1 MDAGTEASVLGA
13 LSRPV
18 AFVVLILAFLAGAW
32 VGRGSVLLET
42 RARRRHLDE
51 AVGKIVA
58 GVVEGLK
65 GTSGVSTPAPT
76 NAAADAVTPIV
87 RGVLAGLATPRRH
100 ADADSGADAARDGG
114 SASRERREG
123 SGMASPPSRRL
134 SARARAR
141 AEAAA
146 AEQTLARAEAVAS
159 AAAAASAAGRAD
171 MSTSSAPLRCSDS
184 DSDDAAER
192 EVTSRSVPVEETV
205 IATVIDG
212 IDETRNADD
221 AEDRVSE
228 TNDLPV
234 EMDVDASME
243 DAFPPE
249 EGDGGDVPADV
260 PADVSS
266 AEFFA
271 RTETQADAPADV
283 SSAEF
288 FARTETQ
295 ADAPE
300 HRRDGE
306 QKQNERNDDVGLD
319 ARGARGPDQDDE
331 KNASLADSCE
341 PHATPA
347 SEGLAPSSSDTALH
361 PLREPESP
369 TRLAAAAAHE
379 AQRAA
384 EIERQRGAAKAA
396 KKAARSERVLAER
409 MLSHRKGIEE
419 AEARASEM
427 DDARADAQRFLERSG
442 AHALAAAGCM
452 GATLLR
458 LELID
463 AQGAA
468 DLRSMPENKLEGAY
482 KRALAKNHPDRS
494 AARGDD
500 VAAAARCEETF
511 KLLQAAHL
519 RWTEMGKPIGDAAD
533 ARARAAYPFGAHTS
547 SAATSSPRTNPGSPG
562 FYASRRT
569 QAAAAAAAAASAAAA
584 AANGGGRSWRPGESV
599 NAGAPPSGAAGTDY
613 RDAFRE
619 RARRSAAAAADALRR
634 EEERVAA
641 ELAAERAREASRARA
656 EEARRAAEAERAR
669 RESAA
674 HRAKAAE
681 EAAERAAAFASEAR
695 RRARDENLEAAAA
708 ADAAFAAATT
718 PPPRDDEVSPRDGD
732 ENETEFL
739 ARERSPARFK
749 ARRPPARDDPGKER
763 IERNMDKL

>member
-171 MSTSSAPLRCSDS
+171 MSTSSAPLPGSDS

-212 IDETRNADD
+212 TDETTRTADD

-243 DAFPPE
+243 DAFQTE
-249 EGDGGDVPADV
+249 DGDGGDVPADA
-260 PADVSS
+260 PHDVSS
-266 AEFFA
+266 AETFFA
-271 RTETQADAPADV
+271 RTKSADG
-283 SSAEF
+283 
-288 FARTETQ
+288 
-295 ADAPE
+295 DAPE

-306 QKQNERNDDVGLD
+306 RKQNERNEISVPRPEVLF
-319 ARGARGPDQDDE
+319 GPDEDDE
-331 KNASLADSCE
+331 KNASLLESRGNS
-341 PHATPA
+341 HATPA
-347 SEGLAPSSSDTALH
+347 SEGLAPRVSPDAAVSTQ
-361 PLREPESP
+361 EPESP
-369 TRLAAAAAHE
+369 TRLAAVAAHE

-463 AQGAA
+463 TTAA

-569 QAAAAAAAAASAAAA
+569 QAAAAAAAAAASAAAA

-718 PPPRDDEVSPRDGD
+718 PPPRDDDVSPRDGD

-749 ARRPPARDDPGKER
+749 ARRPPAREDPGAER

>member
-171 MSTSSAPLRCSDS
+171 MSTSSAPLPGSDS

-212 IDETRNADD
+212 TDETTRTADD

-243 DAFPPE
+243 DAFQTE
-249 EGDGGDVPADV
+249 DGDGGDVPAD
-260 PADVSS
+260 
-266 AEFFA
+266 
-271 RTETQADAPADV
+271 APADV
-283 SSAEF
+283 SSYETF
-288 FARTETQ
+288 FARTES
-295 ADAPE
+295 ADGDAPE
-300 HRRDGE
+300 HNRDGE
-306 QKQNERNDDVGLD
+306 QKQNENERNAFHVPRPEVLF
-319 ARGARGPDQDDE
+319 GPDEDDE
-331 KNASLADSCE
+331 KNASLAESRGNS
-341 PHATPA
+341 HATPA
-347 SEGLAPSSSDTALH
+347 SEGLAPRVSPDAAVSTQ
-361 PLREPESP
+361 EPESP
-369 TRLAAAAAHE
+369 TRLAAVAAHE

-463 AQGAA
+463 TTAA

-569 QAAAAAAAAASAAAA
+569 QAAAAAAAAAASAAAA

-718 PPPRDDEVSPRDGD
+718 PPPRDDDVSPRDGD

-749 ARRPPARDDPGKER
+749 ARRPPAREDPGAER

>member
-1 MDAGTEASVLGA
+1 MDAGTEVSLLGG

-18 AFVVLILAFLAGAW
+18 AFLVLILAFLAGAW

-65 GTSGVSTPAPT
+65 ATSGVPTPAPT
-76 NAAADAVTPIV
+76 NVAADAVTPIV
-87 RGVLAGLATPRRH
+87 RGVLAGLATPRRN
-100 ADADSGADAARDGG
+100 ADADSGAAATNDDG
-114 SASRERREG
+114 SASREG
-123 SGMASPPSRRL
+123 SGMASPSPSRPSRRL

-146 AEQTLARAEAVAS
+146 AEQTLARAEAEAS

-171 MSTSSAPLRCSDS
+171 MSTSSAPRRDDS
-184 DSDDAAER
+184 DSDEAEET
-192 EVTSRSVPVEETV
+192 EVISRSVPFSNDDGLV
-205 IATVIDG
+205 IN
-212 IDETRNADD
+212 DETTRATFASDGG
-221 AEDRVSE
+221 VSE
-228 TNDLPV
+228 TEDLPV

-249 EGDGGDVPADV
+249 DRDGGAAGPAD
-260 PADVSS
+260 ASTENLFGSGS
-266 AEFFA
+266 AQA
-271 RTETQADAPADV
+271 RTETRSPSPASPERADDPNEARPEARPEAPGPGPV
-283 SSAEF
+283 
-288 FARTETQ
+288 
-295 ADAPE
+295 PE
-300 HRRDGE
+300 ED
-306 QKQNERNDDVGLD
+306 D
-319 ARGARGPDQDDE
+319 ARLAESTPPARASPERSVSPAERAAVGA
-331 KNASLADSCE
+331 E
-341 PHATPA
+341 PEA
-347 SEGLAPSSSDTALH
+347 
-361 PLREPESP
+361 ESP

-396 KKAARSERVLAER
+396 KKAARSERVVAQR
-409 MLSHRKGIEE
+409 VLSHRKGIEE

-427 DDARADAQRFLERSG
+427 DDARADAQRFLERAG

-463 AQGAA
+463 AAA
-468 DLRSMPENKLEGAY
+468 GRDLRSIPVNKLEGAY
-482 KRALAKNHPDRS
+482 KKALAKNHPDRS

-511 KLLQAAHL
+511 KLLQAAHR
-519 RWTEMGKPIGDAAD
+519 RWTETGKPVGDAAD
-533 ARARAAYPFGAHTS
+533 ARARAAYPLGAQTS
-547 SAATSSPRTNPGSPG
+547 SASFSSSTRAGGGAAASGSANGSPG

-569 QAAAAAAAAASAAAA
+569 QAAAAAAAAASVAAA
-584 AANGGGRSWRPGESV
+584 AANGGGRSWRPGESAS
-599 NAGAPPSGAAGTDY
+599 AGGPPAGAAGADY

-619 RARRSAAAAADALRR
+619 RARHSAAAAADALRR

-641 ELAAERAREASRARA
+641 ELAAERAREASRLRA
-656 EEARRAAEAERAR
+656 EEERHAAEAERAR

-674 HRAKAAE
+674 YRAKAAE
-681 EAAERAAAFASEAR
+681 EAAERAAAVASEAR
-695 RRARDENLEAAAA
+695 RRARDENLKAAAA

-718 PPPRDDEVSPRDGD
+718 PREKGVSPRDGD
-732 ENETEFL
+732 ENETVV
-739 ARERSPARFK
+739 RERSPARFK
-749 ARRPPARDDPGKER
+749 ARRPPVREDLEKER

>member
-221 AEDRVSE
+221 AEDGVSE

-319 ARGARGPDQDDE
+319 ARGACGPDQDDE

-463 AQGAA
+463 TTAA

>member
-13 LSRPV
+13 MSRPV

-76 NAAADAVTPIV
+76 NAAAAGVTPFV
-87 RGVLAGLATPRRH
+87 GGVLAGLATPRRN
-100 ADADSGADAARDGG
+100 ADADPGAAAGPRRLG
-114 SASRERREG
+114 SREARGPGWRP
-123 SGMASPPSRRL
+123 SLPASER
-134 SARARAR
+134 ARARAR
-141 AEAAA
+141 RGGRG
-146 AEQTLARAEAVAS
+146 QTLARAEAVAS

-171 MSTSSAPLRCSDS
+171 MSTSSAPRRDDS

-192 EVTSRSVPVEETV
+192 EVTSRSVPLEETV

-212 IDETRNADD
+212 TDETTRADD
-221 AEDRVSE
+221 ADDRVSE
-228 TNDLPV
+228 TDDLPV

-249 EGDGGDVPADV
+249 EGDGGEAPADA

-266 AEFFA
+266 LPAEFFA
-271 RTETQADAPADV
+271 RTET
-283 SSAEF
+283 
-288 FARTETQ
+288 R

-300 HRRDGE
+300 NRRDGE
-306 QKQNERNDDVGLD
+306 GERKQNERRNDDVPRRSSARDIGLD
-319 ARGARGPDQDDE
+319 ARGAHFGPDEDDE
-331 KNASLADSCE
+331 KNASLAESRSVE
-341 PHATPA
+341 TPRATPA
-347 SEGLAPSSSDTALH
+347 SVVAPSSPDAALSS
-361 PLREPESP
+361 REPESP

-427 DDARADAQRFLERSG
+427 DDARVDAQRFLERSG

-463 AQGAA
+463 ATAA

-533 ARARAAYPFGAHTS
+533 ARARANGYPFGAHTS
-547 SAATSSPRTNPGSPG
+547 SAAFSSSTRGGGGGGGGGSPG

-569 QAAAAAAAAASAAAA
+569 QAAAAAAAAASAAA

-599 NAGAPPSGAAGTDY
+599 NAGAPPSGAAARTTATRSGNARGEARRRRRT
-613 RDAFRE
+613 RCA
-619 RARRSAAAAADALRR
+619 ARRSASPPSSPPSARAS
-634 EEERVAA
+634 VA
-641 ELAAERAREASRARA
+641 RARA
-656 EEARRAAEAERAR
+656 EEARRAA
-669 RESAA
+669 S
-674 HRAKAAE
+674 
-681 EAAERAAAFASEAR
+681 
-695 RRARDENLEAAAA
+695 
-708 ADAAFAAATT
+708 
-718 PPPRDDEVSPRDGD
+718 
-732 ENETEFL
+732 
-739 ARERSPARFK
+739 
-749 ARRPPARDDPGKER
+749 
-763 IERNMDKL
+763 

>member
-1 MDAGTEASVLGA
+1 MDAGTEASVFGA

-212 IDETRNADD
+212 TDETRNADD

-228 TNDLPV
+228 TDDLPV

-243 DAFPPE
+243 DAFQTE
-249 EGDGGDVPADV
+249 DGDGGDVQ
-260 PADVSS
+260 
-266 AEFFA
+266 
-271 RTETQADAPADV
+271 TDAPADV
-283 SSAEF
+283 SSAETF

-306 QKQNERNDDVGLD
+306 QKQNERNDDVPRPEALFGLD

-331 KNASLADSCE
+331 KNASLAESCE

-347 SEGLAPSSSDTALH
+347 SVVAPSSPDKEAALSR
-361 PLREPESP
+361 REPESP

-463 AQGAA
+463 TTAA

-569 QAAAAAAAAASAAAA
+569 QAAAAAAAAAASAAAA

-599 NAGAPPSGAAGTDY
+599 NAGAPPGAAGTDY

-749 ARRPPARDDPGKER
+749 ARRPPAREDPGAER

>member
-1 MDAGTEASVLGA
+1 
-13 LSRPV
+13 
-18 AFVVLILAFLAGAW
+18 
-32 VGRGSVLLET
+32 
-42 RARRRHLDE
+42 
-51 AVGKIVA
+51 
-58 GVVEGLK
+58 
-65 GTSGVSTPAPT
+65 
-76 NAAADAVTPIV
+76 
-87 RGVLAGLATPRRH
+87 
-100 ADADSGADAARDGG
+100 
-114 SASRERREG
+114 
-123 SGMASPPSRRL
+123 
-134 SARARAR
+134 
-141 AEAAA
+141 
-146 AEQTLARAEAVAS
+146 
-159 AAAAASAAGRAD
+159 
-171 MSTSSAPLRCSDS
+171 MSTSSAPRRDDS

-192 EVTSRSVPVEETV
+192 EVTSRSVPLEETV

-212 IDETRNADD
+212 TDETTRADD
-221 AEDRVSE
+221 ADDRVSE
-228 TNDLPV
+228 TDDLPV

-249 EGDGGDVPADV
+249 EGDGGEAP
-260 PADVSS
+260 
-266 AEFFA
+266 
-271 RTETQADAPADV
+271 ADAPADV

-288 FARTETQ
+288 FARTETRT
-295 ADAPE
+295 DAPE

-306 QKQNERNDDVGLD
+306 HEQNENENERNDDVPRRSSALFGLD
-319 ARGARGPDQDDE
+319 AGTGTRGPDEDDE
-331 KNASLADSCE
+331 KNASRKN
-341 PHATPA
+341 ATPA
-347 SEGLAPSSSDTALH
+347 SVVAPSSPDAAPSS
-361 PLREPESP
+361 REPESP

-396 KKAARSERVLAER
+396 KKAARSERVVAQR
-409 MLSHRKGIEE
+409 VLSHRKGIEE

-427 DDARADAQRFLERSG
+427 DDARTDAQRFLERSG

-463 AQGAA
+463 ATAA

-533 ARARAAYPFGAHTS
+533 ARARAAYPFGAHAS
-547 SAATSSPRTNPGSPG
+547 SAAFSSSTRGGGGGGGGGSPG

-681 EAAERAAAFASEAR
+681 EAAERAAALASEAR

-708 ADAAFAAATT
+708 ADAAFAAAMT
-718 PPPRDDEVSPRDGD
+718 PPPREDGVSPRDGD
-732 ENETEFL
+732 ENETVV

-749 ARRPPARDDPGKER
+749 ARRPPAREDPGKER

>member
-212 IDETRNADD
+212 TDETRNADD

-228 TNDLPV
+228 TDDLPV

-243 DAFPPE
+243 DAFQTE
-249 EGDGGDVPADV
+249 DGDGGDVQ
-260 PADVSS
+260 
-266 AEFFA
+266 
-271 RTETQADAPADV
+271 TDAPADV
-283 SSAEF
+283 SSAETF

-306 QKQNERNDDVGLD
+306 QRQNERNDDVPRPEALF
-319 ARGARGPDQDDE
+319 GPDEDDE
-331 KNASLADSCE
+331 KNASLAESRGNS
-341 PHATPA
+341 HATPA
-347 SEGLAPSSSDTALH
+347 SEGLAPSSPDAALSTQ
-361 PLREPESP
+361 EPESP

-427 DDARADAQRFLERSG
+427 DDARADAQRLLELSG

-463 AQGAA
+463 TTAA

-569 QAAAAAAAAASAAAA
+569 QAAAAAAAAAASAAAA

-749 ARRPPARDDPGKER
+749 ARRPPAREDPGAER